1 LQYDLWKD
9 QRQRAQR
16 GRIESLIEQQPE
28 KIREVVRDE
37 IDRRYIDLASK
48 LNNKSSLT
56 DLIKS
61 KDKLDFSQY
70 TPQELEG
77 FKSKV
82 LEAINERN
90 VNRLNNKDSQI
101 YKRSIGDY
109 FSFLSDSVQSR
120 LQTLKH
126 MLGFD
131 KMVITQLSS
140 TFISMAR
147 LFRICLSV
155 I

>member
-1 LQYDLWKD
+1 MV
-9 QRQRAQR
+9 QRERM
-16 GRIESLIEQQPE
+16 ESLIEQQPE
-28 KIREVVRDE
+28 KIRQVVRDE
-37 IDRRYIDLASK
+37 MDQRYFDLASK

-61 KDKLDFSQY
+61 KEKLDFSQY
-70 TPQELEG
+70 TPQEVEE

-82 LEAINERN
+82 LEALNERN

-120 LQTLKH
+120 LQT
-126 MLGFD
+126 
-131 KMVITQLSS
+131 
-140 TFISMAR
+140 
-147 LFRICLSV
+147 
-155 I
+155 